1 MKQHIFLLA
10 ASVFI
15 IASAYCQLIE
25 KVHRWATISP
35 YRNYMQA
42 NQQKHMQEF
51 FDFISIP
58 CISSLPAHQ
67 KDMTRAAESLKNKLQ
82 SIGMVKTEV
91 YTTEGNPIVFA
102 QWNKANGKPTV
113 HFEQYSTLAAIFT
126 NN

>member
-1 MKQHIFLLA
+1 MRQHIFLLA

-67 KDMTRAAESLKNKLQ
+67 KDMTRAAEWLKNKLHCA
-82 SIGMVKTEV
+82 
-91 YTTEGNPIVFA
+91 GN
-102 QWNKANGKPTV
+102 
-113 HFEQYSTLAAIFT
+113 IFFYR
-126 NN
+126 